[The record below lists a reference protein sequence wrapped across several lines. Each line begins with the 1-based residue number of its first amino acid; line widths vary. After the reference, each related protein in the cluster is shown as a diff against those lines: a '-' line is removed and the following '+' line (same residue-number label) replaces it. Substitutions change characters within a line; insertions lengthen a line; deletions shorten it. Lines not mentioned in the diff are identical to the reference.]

1 MLHEDLY
8 IFMEHYNHRLSFF
21 PGQRLLPHTARMRGP
36 AQLAVGRRCATSLL
50 ALCLLAVPVQAAPVL
65 LLEAHR
71 GLRTEEAAR
80 LLEALREP
88 LERHGAV
95 VLPERI
101 AALDNEVL
109 PLPARWDDT
118 LTAAELTARLEAGV
132 RSYLLGRF
140 RLAAQ
145 QLEAAL
151 AAAHRNPLLLVADTS
166 SRQWMTQALVS
177 LALARSRLGDPPRAA
192 EALAE
197 QIRSYPELP
206 VTHAAF
212 GSRGDALYTQTR
224 RALESEPRG
233 GLMVDVSNADARIY
247 INEVGRGRGGA
258 FASDV
263 LPGAY
268 RVLIVLHGKARR
280 YRISVHGNAQ
290 TRLLLDWD
298 EESRFALG
306 RDWAGLEL
314 VGLSAAEA
322 EAALRSRARRLQ
334 FHDAL
339 YVGIAPGPR
348 GGALWGAVYQRG
360 TGRKLRQ
367 VQLPL
372 AQLGPRQLEQFAAAL
387 LAGDLV
393 ETAPAEVAATV
404 ARATL
409 SPHRAGAMPAPAAG
423 NDRNDRNDRRVP
435 RILGWAFV
443 GLGMLAIG
451 GGISTMVLQEP
462 TCTPSGICQKDPAVA
477 AWAAASIASGLVSC
491 GVGALL
497 VLDARRPPTARA
509 LLSLAP
515 TSDGALAIAAW
526 RF

>member
-1 MLHEDLY
+1 
-8 IFMEHYNHRLSFF
+8 
-21 PGQRLLPHTARMRGP
+21 MRGP

-50 ALCLLAVPVQAAPVL
+50 ALWLLRAPAQAAPAL

-71 GLRTEEAAR
+71 DARTEETAR
-80 LLEALREP
+80 LLVALREP
-88 LERHGAV
+88 LERYGAV
-95 VLPERI
+95 VSPAKI
-101 AALDNEVL
+101 AELDNEVL
-109 PLPARWDDT
+109 PIPARWDDS
-118 LTAAELTARLEAGV
+118 LSLAELTARLEAGV

-166 SRQWMTQALVS
+166 SRLWMTQALVS
-177 LALARSRLGDPPRAA
+177 LALARSRLGDPTRAA
-192 EALAE
+192 EAIAE

-268 RVLIVLHGKARR
+268 RVLIVLHGQARR
-280 YRISVHGNAQ
+280 YRVSVHGNAQ

-298 EESRFALG
+298 QEARFALG

-314 VGLSAAEA
+314 VGLSPAAA

-339 YVGIAPGPR
+339 YIGVSPGPR
-348 GGALWGAVYQRG
+348 GSSLWGAVYQRG

-367 VQLPL
+367 AQVPL
-372 AQLGPRQLEQFAAAL
+372 AEAGPRQLELFAATL
-387 LAGDLV
+387 LAGDVV
-393 ETAPAEVAATV
+393 EGPPAERAAALTQ
-404 ARATL
+404 AT
-409 SPHRAGAMPAPAAG
+409 PAPRQLRAPPTAALG
-423 NDRNDRNDRRVP
+423 DHKRVP
-435 RILGWAFV
+435 RLLGWAFG
-443 GLGMLAIG
+443 GLGALAIG
-451 GGISTMVLQEP
+451 GGIATLAMQEP
-462 TCTPSGICQKDPAVA
+462 TCAPSGICQKNPTIA

-515 TSDGALAIAAW
+515 MPDGALAIAAW

>member
-1 MLHEDLY
+1 
-8 IFMEHYNHRLSFF
+8 
-21 PGQRLLPHTARMRGP
+21 MRGP

-50 ALCLLAVPVQAAPVL
+50 ALWLLRSPAQAAPAL
-65 LLEAHR
+65 LLETHR
-71 GLRTEEAAR
+71 EVRTEETAR
-80 LLEALREP
+80 LFEALREP
-88 LERHGAV
+88 LERYGAV
-95 VLPERI
+95 VSPERI
-101 AALDNEVL
+101 AELDNEVL
-109 PLPARWDDT
+109 PLPARWDDS
-118 LTAAELTARLEAGV
+118 LSGVELTARLEAGV

-166 SRQWMTQALVS
+166 SRLWMTQALVS
-177 LALARSRLGDPPRAA
+177 LALARSRLGDPTRAA
-192 EALAE
+192 EAVAE

-224 RALESEPRG
+224 RVLESEPRG

-268 RVLIVLHGKARR
+268 RVLIVLHGQARR

-298 EESRFALG
+298 QESRFALG

-314 VGLSAAEA
+314 VGLSPAAVET
-322 EAALRSRARRLQ
+322 ALRSRARRLQ

-339 YVGIAPGPR
+339 YIGVSPDPR
-348 GGALWGAVYQRG
+348 GSSLWGAVYQRG

-367 VQLPL
+367 AQVPL
-372 AQLGPRQLEQFAAAL
+372 ADAGPRQLELFAATL

-393 ETAPAEVAATV
+393 DADPAKRAAILT
-404 ARATL
+404 RAT
-409 SPHRAGAMPAPAAG
+409 PAPQQASARPATAIG
-423 NDRNDRNDRRVP
+423 DSKRVP
-435 RILGWAFV
+435 RILGWAIG
-443 GLGMLAIG
+443 GLGVLAVG
-451 GGISTMVLQEP
+451 GGIATMVMQEP
-462 TCTPSGICQKDPAVA
+462 TCTPSGICQKDPTIA

-497 VLDARRPPTARA
+497 VLDARRSPAARA

-515 TSDGALAIAAW
+515 MPDGALAIAAW

>member
-1 MLHEDLY
+1 
-8 IFMEHYNHRLSFF
+8 
-21 PGQRLLPHTARMRGP
+21 MRGS
-36 AQLAVGRRCATSLL
+36 AHLAVWRRGATSLL
-50 ALCLLAVPVQAAPVL
+50 GLVLGLGLVPGLVPGLRTWLPVTPAQAAPAL
-65 LLEAHR
+65 LFEAHW
-71 GLRTEEAAR
+71 GARTEEAAR
-80 LLEALREP
+80 LLEAVREP

-95 VLPERI
+95 VSPATI

-118 LTAAELTARLEAGV
+118 LSLEALTARLEAGV

-177 LALARSRLGDPPRAA
+177 LALTRARLGEPARAA
-192 EALAE
+192 AALGE

-233 GLMVDVSNADARIY
+233 GLMVDVSDADARIY

-263 LPGAY
+263 LPGEY
-268 RVLIVLHGKARR
+268 RVLIVLRGRARR
-280 YRISVHGNAQ
+280 YRVSVHGNAQ

-298 EESRFALG
+298 QESRFALG

-314 VGLSAAEA
+314 AGLSPVAA
-322 EAALRSRARRLQ
+322 EAALRTRARRLQ

-339 YVGIAPGPR
+339 YIGVSPGPR
-348 GGALWGAVYQRG
+348 GRALWGAVYQRG

-367 VQLPL
+367 VQVPVTDT
-372 AQLGPRQLEQFAAAL
+372 GPHELERFAAAL
-387 LAGDLV
+387 LAGDQV
-393 ETAPAEVAATV
+393 EAAPAEVPTAL
-404 ARATL
+404 ARAV
-409 SPHRAGAMPAPAAG
+409 PAP
-423 NDRNDRNDRRVP
+423 RRALANTPPISDDHRRAP
-435 RILGWAFV
+435 RILGWAFG
-443 GLGMLAIG
+443 GLGALAIG
-451 GGISTMVLQEP
+451 GGLALMVAQEP
-462 TCTPSGICQKDPAVA
+462 TCTPSGICQKDPAVT

-497 VLDARRPPTARA
+497 VLDARRSPPARA